1 MSSFIED
8 GASEISAF
16 ASILLT
22 DAFRRLPTNTHT
34 FIGLSMAILH
44 YDISVRSRSVSLHSS
59 ASRRPRR
66 LSASAGDQQC
76 RDLETGGAAAEHG
89 GERFHRAGRGLRGRM
104 VGASRSLGRLCASWS
119 PA

>member
-66 LSASAGDQQC
+66 LSASAGDPQC
-76 RDLETGGAAAEHG
+76 RGLETAGAGAVHG
-89 GERFHRAGRGLRGRM
+89 GGWFSLRG
-104 VGASRSLGRLCASWS
+104 SWF
-119 PA
+119 PGGMFLLTRPL

>member
-44 YDISVRSRSVSLHSS
+44 YDISVRSRSGSLHSS

-76 RDLETGGAAAEHG
+76 RDIETAGSAAEHG
-89 GERFHRAGRGLRGRM
+89 GEVFHPASPCYPGRNA
-104 VGASRSLGRLCASWS
+104 V
-119 PA
+119 

>member
-1 MSSFIED
+1 MWSFIED

-16 ASILLT
+16 ARILLT
-22 DAFRRLPTNTHT
+22 DACRRLPTNTHT

-44 YDISVRSRSVSLHSS
+44 YDISVRSRSGSLHSS

-76 RDLETGGAAAEHG
+76 RDMETAGAAAEHG
-89 GERFHRAGRGLRGRM
+89 GEFFHRGDRCYRGRM
-104 VGASRSLGRLCASWS
+104 FVPMRSLEI
-119 PA
+119 